1 MEAEADFYQKTF
13 LLIKDT
19 KIESFVGPVCLERTL
34 QGLDLFP
41 NDIDFILLFRRY
53 QRIMFLNFSN
63 LPGIKILL
71 VFTLT
76 GFSQRATCLKGASQD
91 KKFWVKLR
99 NIPDASSQINV

>member
-1 MEAEADFYQKTF
+1 MEAEADFYKRNF
-13 LLIKDT
+13 LLLKDT
-19 KIESFVGPVCLERTL
+19 YIESFVGPVCLERTL

-76 GFSQRATCLKGASQD
+76 GSQRATCLKGASQD

-99 NIPDASSQINV
+99 IIPGASSQINV